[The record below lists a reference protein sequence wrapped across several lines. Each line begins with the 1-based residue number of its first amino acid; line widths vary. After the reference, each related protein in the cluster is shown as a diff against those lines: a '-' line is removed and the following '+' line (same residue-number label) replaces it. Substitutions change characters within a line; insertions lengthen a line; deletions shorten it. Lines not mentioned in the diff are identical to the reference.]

1 MAKKAKEGERKREEE
16 RERERE
22 RERDLL
28 SVEDNPLCFVG
39 QGKSGWRAVVLGL
52 SVTVLS
58 AASD

>member
-1 MAKKAKEGERKREEE
+1 MAKKAKEGERKREG
-16 RERERE
+16 ERERE